1 MENIFLKI
9 LNMSISASWL
19 ILVILLLRLIFR
31 RLPKWI
37 MVLLWGIVALRLLLP
52 VSLESNLSL
61 IPNTETIWV
70 TEDGSD
76 TVVQTGIDPLD
87 RVVAPESWQV
97 THPEQSM
104 DIQEPDKVST
114 DAGHSEVQVTEQHS
128 SRQVFYILGIIWAV
142 GILAL
147 LLYAIIS
154 YLRIRRK
161 VKESIPFDSAK
172 DWNAGRIRICDRIST
187 PFILGVFRPVI
198 YLPSGLSEEDT
209 AHVIAHEMAHLKRG
223 DHFWKPLG
231 FLLLMVYWFNPL
243 VWAAYILLCRDIEMA
258 CDEKVIASLEEANKK
273 AYANALVTCAAKQ
286 REITVCPLAF
296 GEVGVKERVKGILN
310 YKRPAFWV
318 LILSVVACVVIAVC
332 FLTNPAK
339 EGQDN
344 ANGKDNN
351 SRKESLEG
359 AYYYTGNKIEQVG
372 TDIRRI
378 DLMLI
383 LGDNGSFY
391 INETPDGDAITGDY
405 ELKDDILICRGEYVT
420 GNDKGKEMVFHFR
433 TDDGKMCYVSE
444 ESSGFRTVDLE
455 DGEVF
460 QKGQNPYEAYIER
473 CYYYQANGQ
482 MDDDD
487 NMIYFYIN
495 LLPNGICEWYES
507 PTSSYV
513 GEDYYS
519 VEGDILTIRGVMPG
533 TGEER
538 TNRFRINGNEMVFI
552 EEGSSN
558 FNMIKL
564 VDGERFSRGPDLNSE
579 EEIQMKAS
587 YLEEVTKQ
595 WESRRIAAEEELRA
609 AQEAAEQ
616 MKMEAEEAEKRA
628 QDARRALE
636 EIDKNQGKTSD
647 EKVFH
652 TVVLNDQSVSV
663 KYGTSK
669 LYSMEDRENAVN
681 EILAIFSDRMVDGVS
696 LYEIRYTSDEE
707 SSNPDELRMLNE
719 SARAKT
725 GNPKLTYKEYMK
737 FESDSREPEDP
748 SKSSDPGAAH
758 AGWGWWFARE
768 EGGEWTL
775 VGQGY

>member
-19 ILVILLLRLIFR
+19 ILAILLLRLIFR

-114 DAGHSEVQVTEQHS
+114 GAGHSEVQVTEQHS
-128 SRQVFYILGIIWAV
+128 SRQVFYIFGIIWAV

-154 YLRIRRK
+154 YLRIRRS
-161 VKESIPFDSAK
+161 VKESIPFDSNK
-172 DWNAGRIRICDRIST
+172 DWNTGRIRICDRIST
-187 PFILGVFRPVI
+187 PFILGIIRPVI

-258 CDEKVIASLEEANKK
+258 CDEKVIASLEEADKK

-339 EGQDN
+339 DGQDN
-344 ANGKDNN
+344 ATGKDNN
-351 SRKESLEG
+351 SREESLEG
-359 AYYYTGNKIEQVG
+359 AYYYTGNKVEQVG
-372 TDIRRI
+372 TDVRRI

-391 INETPDGDAITGDY
+391 SNETPDGDAITGDY
-405 ELKDDILICRGEYVT
+405 ELKGDMLICRGEYVT

-433 TDDGKMCYVSE
+433 ADDGKMYYVSE
-444 ESSGFRTVDLE
+444 GSSGFRTVDLE

-482 MDDDD
+482 MDDDY
-487 NMIYFYIN
+487 NLIYFYID
-495 LLPNGICEWYES
+495 LLPDGSCEWYES
-507 PTSSYV
+507 TAGSSGSV
-513 GEDYYS
+513 DSYS
-519 VEGDILTIRGVMPG
+519 VEDDILEIRGLMPE
-533 TGEER
+533 TGKER
-538 TNRFRINGNEMVFI
+538 INRFRMEGDQLIFI

-558 FNMIKL
+558 FDMIRL
-564 VDGERFSRGPDLNSE
+564 VDGERFSRGPDLDSE
-579 EEIQMKAS
+579 EEIRMKTEYLEAVSRQKAS
-587 YLEEVTKQ
+587 Q
-595 WESRRIAAEEELRA
+595 
-609 AQEAAEQ
+609 
-616 MKMEAEEAEKRA
+616 KMEAEERLRAAEQEAEQKRKEAEEAENKA
-628 QDARRALE
+628 QEVRQMLDDLE
-636 EIDKNQGKTSD
+636 RSESEKTWIYD
-647 EKVFH
+647 
-652 TVVLNDQSVSV
+652 VVLNDQKIRVE
-663 KYGTSK
+663 YGTSK

-681 EILAIFSDRMVDGVS
+681 EILAIFSDRMADGVS